1 MTAANKYPCR
11 PHGTDGIR
19 INDPGGS
26 REGKGEKTGEDEM
39 QGKKKMTCSQPR
51 YVSVDERDIPVA
63 EMTVTNGLDRR
74 RTF

>member
-39 QGKKKMTCSQPR
+39 QEKEESDVFAAEVC
-51 YVSVDERDIPVA
+51 VSV
-63 EMTVTNGLDRR
+63 
-74 RTF
+74 